1 MIENTMRDLI
11 NLLENVLL
19 TEKSRGLLYRDKGD
33 EFFQGSK
40 DNPTA
45 EIVFDKVDYFPGQPG
60 AYANYE
66 EMAQAGQELF
76 KQYPSITWTNKPT
89 SSSKAFAILTFDG
102 PGAGQKTHYG
112 RFFSEIK
119 QDMAGLWKNNELPG
133 GWQLNKAVS
142 LKGSYYKLK
151 PADLFPANSTFDTP
165 ASCVAA
171 MGTRPGTTPDQL
183 ATIDK
188 IRPGMDQLLG
198 GKLPT
203 FENLG
208 DMVTAVRD
216 DLGETIGPIA
226 LVQGMITTGGA
237 EVARKDILGPQG
249 SYAGSAINFPA
260 AKNNGLVDSYLL
272 HPSGVQIGIS
282 SKGESG
288 ANASVKNIDDG
299 IKVARA
305 KGMDKLLDTY
315 APQVEIIENIGN
327 MSAMAF
333 PIEYG
338 IEFGMI
344 TKEQARIIVGLIK
357 GDNQALGNDLSTM
370 KFQSD
375 EDRENLLAL
384 ASKVRAKTDN
394 PRYNPG
400 YHILSALA
408 RDVAVKINSDPMFGE
423 ACLKFLN
430 TSPLIQL
437 HLNGSDKAGNYTV
450 TGFTSKYP
458 PDFKG
463 TVGLDASK
471 VYAATGI
478 IGRVS
483 FSYNGGGNKDTD
495 VPVDPT
501 PAKTKT
507 ADLDVV
513 GQQRSDVMAAP
524 EEPKKYGTE
533 KTLGRKR
540 QK

>member
-1 MIENTMRDLI
+1 
-11 NLLENVLL
+11 
-19 TEKSRGLLYRDKGD
+19 
-33 EFFQGSK
+33 
-40 DNPTA
+40 
-45 EIVFDKVDYFPGQPG
+45 
-60 AYANYE
+60 
-66 EMAQAGQELF
+66 
-76 KQYPSITWTNKPT
+76 
-89 SSSKAFAILTFDG
+89 
-102 PGAGQKTHYG
+102 
-112 RFFSEIK
+112 
-119 QDMAGLWKNNELPG
+119 
-133 GWQLNKAVS
+133 
-142 LKGSYYKLK
+142 
-151 PADLFPANSTFDTP
+151 
-165 ASCVAA
+165 

-272 HPSGVQIGIS
+272 HPSGIQIGIS
-282 SKGESG
+282 SKGEKG
-288 ANASVKNIDDG
+288 ASASVKNISDG
-299 IKVARA
+299 ITVARD
-305 KGMDKLLDTY
+305 KGMNKLLDTY
-315 APQVEIIENIGN
+315 APQVEIIDNIGN
-327 MSAMAF
+327 MSAIDF

-338 IEFGMI
+338 IEQG
-344 TKEQARIIVGLIK
+344 IIDQDTGNEILDMVKTNASTDNPVIQSLMSDIK
-357 GDNQALGNDLSTM
+357 
-370 KFQSD
+370 
-375 EDRENLLAL
+375 
-384 ASKVRAKTDN
+384 AKTDN
-394 PRYNPG
+394 PRYNTG
-400 YHILSALA
+400 YHALAALA
-408 RDVAVKINSDPMFGE
+408 RRVSANINKDPVFGE

-437 HLNGSDKAGNYTV
+437 HLNGSEKGGNYTV

-463 TVGLDASK
+463 TVGLDAGK

-483 FSYNGGGNKDTD
+483 FSYNGGGDKDTD
-495 VPVDPT
+495 VPVDTT
-501 PAKTKT
+501 PAKTT
-507 ADLDVV
+507 TQDLDTVS
-513 GQQRSDVMAAP
+513 QQRSDITAAEP
-524 EEPKKYGTE
+524 EKLGT
-533 KTLGRKR
+533 KAILGRDR